1 MPGIH
6 PPKTARTNRLPGLS
20 ALPALL
26 LLACTPDPKDRAPGD
41 GTDPDT
47 YVGDTDPDTSTGDYV
62 VDLTGDFED
71 FCDGYAARSVEGN
84 VDLSAA
90 TQAEVDSLA
99 CLSSVGGDFT
109 ISENYTLMNLDG
121 LASLTSVG
129 GDLDIG
135 YNDALTDVDGLASLT
150 SIGGYLSIYRNA
162 ALCESSVDALL
173 LRLAGF
179 GYAGATT
186 ISGNDSGC

>member
-129 GDLDIG
+129 GDLDIDS
-135 YNDALTDVDGLASLT
+135 NASLTDVDGFSSLT
-150 SIGGYLSIYRNA
+150 SVGGRFILRDNP
-162 ALCESSVDALL
+162 ALCGSSIHALFT
-173 LRLAGF
+173 RLTGF
-179 GYAGATT
+179 GYAGPTAVT
-186 ISGNDSGC
+186 GNNSGC